1 MTLQTILINL
11 DLKFLQMF
19 LFMCSPT
26 HMEHVTA
33 TTAIYPNT
41 GRRECPPQSRVA
53 KGKDAGSGKEREMWR
68 GQRRRESGARG
79 KKAQPGKSDYTGHHV
94 STTSYPTSETQQTH
108 LQQAAVTSL
117 LALPLHRVQDPNH
130 FTVSS
135 LVVKKRGNARGE
147 SRRQAVM
154 PVCTQSDGVL
164 SRPAGEHDISLA

>member
-1 MTLQTILINL
+1 
-11 DLKFLQMF
+11 
-19 LFMCSPT
+19 
-26 HMEHVTA
+26 
-33 TTAIYPNT
+33 
-41 GRRECPPQSRVA
+41 
-53 KGKDAGSGKEREMWR
+53 MWR
-68 GQRRRESGARG
+68 ARRRRESGARG

-117 LALPLHRVQDPNH
+117 LALLLHRVQDPNCFFQYEPQH

-135 LVVKKRGNARGE
+135 LVVTKRGNAPGE